1 MVCVAWVLGRG
12 VLVATGT
19 GANRS
24 SVAAYTREDLGAT
37 TLELSA
43 AEMAQVGKAGERAAA
58 PQGVLAAR
66 RRTCIDGWTEGV
78 RPVPPRK

>member
-58 PQGVLAAR
+58 AAAAAAAAGR
-66 RRTCIDGWTEGV
+66 LGRAQTDLY
-78 RPVPPRK
+78 

>member
-19 GANRS
+19 GATRS

-58 PQGVLAAR
+58 AAAAAAAAGR
-66 RRTCIDGWTEGV
+66 LGRAQTDLY
-78 RPVPPRK
+78 